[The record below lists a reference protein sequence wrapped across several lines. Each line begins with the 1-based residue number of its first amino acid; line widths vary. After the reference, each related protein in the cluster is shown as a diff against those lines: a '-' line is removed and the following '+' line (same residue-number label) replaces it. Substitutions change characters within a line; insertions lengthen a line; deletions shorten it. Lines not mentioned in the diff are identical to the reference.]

1 MHALPRRVALFATC
15 IVDQVYPEIAEATV
29 VVFERLGVEVRV
41 PAGQTCCGQPAF
53 NAGYRKDARAMAA
66 RTLDVLRDAG
76 DVVLPS
82 GSCTTMLRAFYP
94 DLFADDP
101 KRHARALDLAGRT
114 YELTEYLV
122 DVLGVTDVGAAF
134 PATFTVHDSC
144 HALRELGIKRQP
156 RALLVEVEGARL
168 TEAPRAERCCGFG
181 GLFAIKMGPVSEAMA
196 ADKAADITATGAD
209 HAVTVDAS
217 CMMQINGRLS
227 REGARCRVLHIAQV
241 LAGAPAALGP
251 LQRAG
256 EGSIPADPREVS

>member
-1 MHALPRRVALFATC
+1 MRVPPRRVALFATC

-29 VVFERLGVEVRV
+29 AVLERLGVEVHF

-53 NAGYRKDARAMAA
+53 NAGYRKDARVMAA

-82 GSCTTMLRAFYP
+82 GSCTTMIRKFYP
-94 DLFADDP
+94 ELFADDP
-101 KRHARALDLAGRT
+101 MRHAETIDLAGRT

-134 PATFTVHDSC
+134 PASFTIHDSC

-156 RALLVEVEGARL
+156 RALPAEVDGAQL
-168 TEAPRAERCCGFG
+168 TELPKAERCCGFG
-181 GLFAIKMGPVSEAMA
+181 GLFAVKMGPVSEAMA

-209 HAVTVDAS
+209 HAIAVDAS

-227 REGARCRVLHIAQV
+227 REGARCRALHIAQV
-241 LAGAPAALGP
+241 LAGAPAALGS
-251 LQRAG
+251 LQRSG
-256 EGSIPADPREVS
+256 EG